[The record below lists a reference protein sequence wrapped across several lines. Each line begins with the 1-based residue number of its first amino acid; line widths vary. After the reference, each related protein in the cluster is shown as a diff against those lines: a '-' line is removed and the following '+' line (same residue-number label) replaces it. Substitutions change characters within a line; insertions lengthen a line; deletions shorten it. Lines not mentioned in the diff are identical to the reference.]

1 MNLSLCAGVN
11 ASQLIAELSERVC
24 FSAGAACHSK
34 GASVSSVLTAIG
46 LPLDYAL
53 GTLRL
58 SVGRATTPE
67 DINKASAIIKEEI
80 TKQLSK
86 GNV

>member
-1 MNLSLCAGVN
+1 MN

-34 GASVSSVLTAIG
+34 GTSVSGVLTAID

-58 SVGRATTPE
+58 SVGRATTME
-67 DINKASAIIKEEI
+67 EIDKASMLIADEI
-80 TKQLSK
+80 NKQLSRVVEK
-86 GNV
+86 

>member
-1 MNLSLCAGVN
+1 
-11 ASQLIAELSERVC
+11 
-24 FSAGAACHSK
+24 
-34 GASVSSVLTAIG
+34 VLTAID

-67 DINKASAIIKEEI
+67 DIHKASALIKQEI
-80 TKQLSK
+80 NKQLSQRNK
-86 GNV
+86 